1 MNPCFVFLLTG
12 WTLLAGSPDKLG
24 LDPQRLARIPVRMQ
38 ELVDRGVI
46 PGAVT
51 LVARHGQVASL
62 EAVGWQEIET
72 RKSMRPD
79 SIFQIM
85 SMTKPFT
92 STAIMLLME
101 EGRIALSDPVEKYLP
116 DFHEQWVIES
126 TDSKIRT
133 LHRAPR
139 PVTLR
144 DLLTH
149 TSGMSGAPPGGASK
163 ITVTLDRSLAEV
175 VALDSQGPLLFDP
188 GTKWSYSNPGMATLG
203 RIVEVVSGQRYEKFV
218 EDRILRPLGM
228 KDTFFYPPEEK
239 WSRIAMLYA
248 RDGGHLVKA
257 GPDTQGGDPWNY
269 RKGARYPCP
278 ECGLFSTA
286 ADLFPLL
293 SDVPKQRGIQR
304 CPSTLAADRRTGD

>member
-1 MNPCFVFLLTG
+1 
-12 WTLLAGSPDKLG
+12 
-24 LDPQRLARIPVRMQ
+24 
-38 ELVDRGVI
+38 
-46 PGAVT
+46 
-51 LVARHGQVASL
+51 
-62 EAVGWQEIET
+62 
-72 RKSMRPD
+72 
-79 SIFQIM
+79 M

-188 GTKWSYSNPGMATLG
+188 GTKWSYSTPAWP
-203 RIVEVVSGQRYEKFV
+203 RSAASS
-218 EDRILRPLGM
+218 
-228 KDTFFYPPEEK
+228 K
-239 WSRIAMLYA
+239 WSPASLTRSSL
-248 RDGGHLVKA
+248 R
-257 GPDTQGGDPWNY
+257 
-269 RKGARYPCP
+269 
-278 ECGLFSTA
+278 TA
-286 ADLFPLL
+286 SCAHW
-293 SDVPKQRGIQR
+293 
-304 CPSTLAADRRTGD
+304 A